1 MSAKRRFEMVGRVGV
16 TSSGLRRR
24 MKRPIASLTLLAFFA
39 VTVATPTQA
48 QIPGLSPGITPGATG
63 VGSPP
68 PATPY
73 TLGSGDRIQVAVFDV
88 PEYSGEYVV
97 LVDGTLNLP
106 VIGSI
111 SVRGLTLQQATDVI
125 SSQYA
130 RFVRRP
136 LITISLL
143 AARPVVIV
151 VAGEVQRPGTY
162 SVAVAGGGGGAA
174 GGPTGGQFPT
184 VTQAI
189 TLAGGIT
196 QSAAVRDVQIRRRT
210 SPTTEQVYNVNLWE
224 LLQGNLAQDVALRD
238 GDSIFIPSVGSYNAA
253 ETRQLADASFAPQ
266 QIEPVNIA
274 IIGEVA
280 RPGPYSVSGGGVGTG
295 GATGAITGTE
305 TGAVGAG
312 GGGDVGPPTVT
323 KAIQV
328 AGGITA
334 LADIRS
340 ITITRAT
347 RTGGT
352 RVIPINLWALLRS
365 GDLSE
370 DFLLQDGDT
379 IIIPTATAIN
389 PAEAGQLAEA
399 SFAPNEIVVNVVGEV
414 EAPGAITVPPNTP
427 LNQAVLAAGGFNP
440 RSRRSSVDLIR
451 LNDNG
456 TVSKRR
462 ISVDLAQ
469 GINEEGN
476 PTLRNNDVVVVRRNT
491 LASVGDTLGNALNPV
506 GSFLNIFSIFRT
518 LTGD

>member
-1 MSAKRRFEMVGRVGV
+1 MVGRVGV

-143 AARPVVIV
+143 AARPVVIA

>member
-24 MKRPIASLTLLAFFA
+24 MNRPLASLTLLAFFA
-39 VTVATPTQA
+39 VTVATPIQA
-48 QIPGLSPGITPGATG
+48 QIPGLSPGATG

-73 TLGSGDRIQVAVFDV
+73 TLGAGDRVQVAVFDV

-143 AARPVVIV
+143 APRPVVV
-151 VAGEVQRPGTY
+151 AVAGEVQRPGTY
-162 SVAVAGGGGGAA
+162 SVAVGGGGGGAGA
-174 GGPTGGQFPT
+174 TGGQFPT

-238 GDSIFIPSVGSYNAA
+238 GDSIFIPAVSSYNAA
-253 ETRQLADASFAPQ
+253 ETRQLVDASFAPQ
-266 QIEPVNIA
+266 QIEPVSIA

-280 RPGPYSVSGGGVGTG
+280 RPGPYLVSGGGVGTG
-295 GATGAITGTE
+295 GATGAITGAE

-312 GGGDVGPPTVT
+312 GGDAGPPTVT

-334 LADIRS
+334 LADIRE
-340 ITITRAT
+340 IRLTRAT

-370 DFLLQDGDT
+370 DVLLQDGDT
-379 IIIPTATAIN
+379 IIIPTATALN
-389 PAEAGQLAEA
+389 PAEASQLAEA

-414 EAPGAITVPPNTP
+414 RDPGAITVPPNTP

-440 RSRRSSVDLIR
+440 RARRTSVDLIR

-476 PTLRNNDVVVVRRNT
+476 PTLRNNDVVVIRRNT

-506 GSFLNIFSIFRT
+506 GSFFNILGIFRT

>member
-1 MSAKRRFEMVGRVGV
+1 
-16 TSSGLRRR
+16 
-24 MKRPIASLTLLAFFA
+24 
-39 VTVATPTQA
+39 
-48 QIPGLSPGITPGATG
+48 
-63 VGSPP
+63 
-68 PATPY
+68 
-73 TLGSGDRIQVAVFDV
+73 
-88 PEYSGEYVV
+88 
-97 LVDGTLNLP
+97 
-106 VIGSI
+106 
-111 SVRGLTLQQATDVI
+111 
-125 SSQYA
+125 
-130 RFVRRP
+130 
-136 LITISLL
+136 
-143 AARPVVIV
+143 
-151 VAGEVQRPGTY
+151 
-162 SVAVAGGGGGAA
+162 
-174 GGPTGGQFPT
+174 

>member
-1 MSAKRRFEMVGRVGV
+1 MSAKRRSEIVGRVGV

-24 MKRPIASLTLLAFFA
+24 MNRPIASLTLLAFFA
-39 VTVATPTQA
+39 VTVATPIQA
-48 QIPGLSPGITPGATG
+48 QIPGLSPGATPGATG

-73 TLGSGDRIQVAVFDV
+73 TLGAGDRVQVAVFDV

-97 LVDGTLNLP
+97 LVDGSLNLP

-136 LITISLL
+136 LITISLI
-143 AARPVVIV
+143 AARPVVIA

-162 SVAVAGGGGGAA
+162 SVAVGGGGAGA
-174 GGPTGGQFPT
+174 TGGQFPT

-253 ETRQLADASFAPQ
+253 ETRQLVDSSFAPQ

-295 GATGAITGTE
+295 GATGAITG
-305 TGAVGAG
+305 
-312 GGGDVGPPTVT
+312 DR
-323 KAIQV
+323 K
-328 AGGITA
+328 
-334 LADIRS
+334 S
-340 ITITRAT
+340 
-347 RTGGT
+347 
-352 RVIPINLWALLRS
+352 
-365 GDLSE
+365 
-370 DFLLQDGDT
+370 
-379 IIIPTATAIN
+379 
-389 PAEAGQLAEA
+389 
-399 SFAPNEIVVNVVGEV
+399 VV
-414 EAPGAITVPPNTP
+414 
-427 LNQAVLAAGGFNP
+427 
-440 RSRRSSVDLIR
+440 
-451 LNDNG
+451 
-456 TVSKRR
+456 
-462 ISVDLAQ
+462 
-469 GINEEGN
+469 
-476 PTLRNNDVVVVRRNT
+476 
-491 LASVGDTLGNALNPV
+491 
-506 GSFLNIFSIFRT
+506 
-518 LTGD
+518 

>member
-1 MSAKRRFEMVGRVGV
+1 MIAKRRFEMVGRVGV

-24 MKRPIASLTLLAFFA
+24 MNRPIASLTLLAFFA
-39 VTVATPTQA
+39 VTVATPIQA

-143 AARPVVIV
+143 AARPVVIA

-162 SVAVAGGGGGAA
+162 SVAVAGGGGAAA

-295 GATGAITGTE
+295 GATGAITGAE

-312 GGGDVGPPTVT
+312 GGDAGPPTVT

-334 LADIRS
+334 LANIRE

-365 GDLSE
+365 GDLNE
-370 DFLLQDGDT
+370 DFLLQNGDT

-389 PAEAGQLAEA
+389 PAEASQLAEA